1 MKLSVEGSEATDV
14 ITLDETT
21 EGESERS
28 LNDQSE
34 SEVHKIA
41 NEIVNEV
48 IETQTDLAQLSR
60 ENRELR
66 ERLES
71 MRK

>member
-28 LNDQSE
+28 LN
-34 SEVHKIA
+34 EVRFIKS
-41 NEIVNEV
+41 
-48 IETQTDLAQLSR
+48 QMKL
-60 ENRELR
+60 
-66 ERLES
+66 
-71 MRK
+71 